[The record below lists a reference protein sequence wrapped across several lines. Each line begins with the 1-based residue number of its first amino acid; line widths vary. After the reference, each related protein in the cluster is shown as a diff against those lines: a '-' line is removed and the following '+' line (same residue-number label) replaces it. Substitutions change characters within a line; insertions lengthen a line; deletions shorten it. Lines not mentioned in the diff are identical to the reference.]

1 MTIKINDDLDVTIRF
16 TENEK
21 ERINM
26 FKEKINALQEDNL
39 NERGAKI
46 KKFLNKIMDEKGMEY
61 TNELVSN
68 IMSTD
73 TMIMLSATPHD
84 GRAKSF
90 ASLMNMLDPTAIA
103 NPNDYT
109 KEDIR
114 GLWVKI
120 AAIAAAVAAIVPT
133 GWASFLGLI

>member
-73 TMIMLSATPHD
+73 TMIKMCTKNNWDHD
-84 GRAKSF
+84 
-90 ASLMNMLDPTAIA
+90 
-103 NPNDYT
+103 PNKNFNT
-109 KEDIR
+109 
-114 GLWVKI
+114 
-120 AAIAAAVAAIVPT
+120 
-133 GWASFLGLI
+133 F

>member
-73 TMIMLSATPHD
+73 TMIKMCTKNNWDHD
-84 GRAKSF
+84 PKQKRF
-90 ASLMNMLDPTAIA
+90 
-103 NPNDYT
+103 YT
-109 KEDIR
+109 
-114 GLWVKI
+114 
-120 AAIAAAVAAIVPT
+120 
-133 GWASFLGLI
+133 F

>member
-61 TNELVSN
+61 TNEFVSN
-68 IMSTD
+68 IMATD
-73 TMIMLSATPHD
+73 TMIRMCTKNNQD
-84 GRAKSF
+84 Y
-90 ASLMNMLDPTAIA
+90 DPKQKRF
-103 NPNDYT
+103 YT
-109 KEDIR
+109 
-114 GLWVKI
+114 
-120 AAIAAAVAAIVPT
+120 
-133 GWASFLGLI
+133 F

>member
-73 TMIMLSATPHD
+73 TMIKMCTKNNLDHD
-84 GRAKSF
+84 PKQKRF
-90 ASLMNMLDPTAIA
+90 
-103 NPNDYT
+103 YT
-109 KEDIR
+109 
-114 GLWVKI
+114 
-120 AAIAAAVAAIVPT
+120 
-133 GWASFLGLI
+133 F

>member
-73 TMIMLSATPHD
+73 TMIKMSKKNNWDHD
-84 GRAKSF
+84 
-90 ASLMNMLDPTAIA
+90 
-103 NPNDYT
+103 PNKNFNT
-109 KEDIR
+109 
-114 GLWVKI
+114 
-120 AAIAAAVAAIVPT
+120 
-133 GWASFLGLI
+133 F

>member
-46 KKFLNKIMDEKGMEY
+46 KKFLNKIMDEKCMEY

-68 IMSTD
+68 NMSTD
-73 TMIMLSATPHD
+73 TMIKMCTKNNQK
-84 GRAKSF
+84 RF
-90 ASLMNMLDPTAIA
+90 
-103 NPNDYT
+103 YT
-109 KEDIR
+109 
-114 GLWVKI
+114 
-120 AAIAAAVAAIVPT
+120 
-133 GWASFLGLI
+133 F